1 MLDRTF
7 ERISNIRNL
16 SELKLP
22 LLFFALA
29 LWVVIPILGIFP
41 LLLVVQLDLLRSKQ
55 RRPKIIS
62 LNNILL
68 TLVVITIAIYVSSF
82 EVFADTKI
90 YLDTYEQ
97 LDTKGIFD
105 NSFVEDRYEFV
116 LFLLLYPINLIT
128 NGSIYWCL
136 ILFSLLTNSLVV
148 FYISK
153 NFSARY
159 YPSLLIILFS
169 TSFYY
174 SQIFYMRQF
183 LSLVLVMMAIASM
196 ESSLIIFV
204 LCSFLAIFAHLSS
217 AMYIVVCLIVKIAF
231 FITKNIK
238 IKLEKRDK
246 IFMYL
251 GIAFLLLFF
260 VYIGAKIYN
269 NPEEIYG
276 YVNNLLDYVPEQE
289 LGNTLQ
295 TRVEN
300 YDKRDV
306 ELFEFTI
313 YRIIATVTLGL
324 FAVFRN
330 YKNISSKKLSLIII
344 YGISILQIAF
354 IQVTGFNQRIAYLFL
369 AFFGLF
375 FCIGLDDNSKIKT
388 IGAISFMTMFVAS
401 VNSFDFIKVQANMI
415 DVPGWS
421 FFDDQPLAMSLYDY
435 ILYFFTSI

>member
-68 TLVVITIAIYVSSF
+68 ALVVITIAIYVSSF

-90 YLDTYEQ
+90 YVDIYEQ

-183 LSLVLVMMAIASM
+183 LSIVWVMMAIASM

-204 LCSFLAIFAHLSS
+204 LCSFLAIFSHLSS
-217 AMYIVVCLIVKIAF
+217 AMYIVVCLTVKMAF
-231 FITKNIK
+231 FLAKNIK

-246 IFMYL
+246 IFLYL
-251 GIAFLLLFF
+251 GIAMLLLFF
-260 VYIGAKIYN
+260 AYIGSKIYSD
-269 NPEEIYG
+269 PEEIYG
-276 YVNNLLDYVPEQE
+276 YVNNLLDYVPEKE
-289 LGNTLQ
+289 LGNSLQ
-295 TRVEN
+295 NRVDN

-306 ELFEFTI
+306 DLFEFTI
-313 YRIIATVTLGL
+313 YRIIATVAIGL
-324 FAVFRN
+324 FAIFRS
-330 YKNISSKKLSLIII
+330 YKNIDQKKLSLIII

-375 FCIGLDDNSKIKT
+375 FGIGLDENSKIKT
-388 IGAISFMTMFVAS
+388 IGAVSLMTMFVAS
-401 VNSFDFIKVQANMI
+401 ANIFNFIGIQANMI
-415 DVPGWS
+415 DIPGWS
-421 FFDDQPLAMSLYDY
+421 FFEGQPLAMSLYDY
-435 ILYFFTSI
+435 ILYFFNSI